1 MLIKQIFRNVFYT
14 TQRPI
19 KKLHSDNRDAYEYVN
34 KFQTHED
41 IRLRLKF
48 ITTWSRHLIF
58 AWGVFAY
65 IFYTLVVVP
74 SKKRETFEIKYL
86 NQQPKKDYEAEDYD
100 YKFWELIRT
109 KKTEK
114 NEVLVNTETATR
126 EKYVLIY
133 LAKTTD
139 SGIKMQRFS
148 RLQKY
153 ILLRKDFP
161 LSSIFVGMD
170 EHLDPD
176 VLDEYTEQYSKD
188 LIAAYPQDENIR
200 SGLIE
205 TFINLGCIYLL
216 ERSTGNVLCIID
228 PEKHALEAIG
238 TKLIYTISKNMDF
251 RLSNEIIA
259 KEINFKSG
267 KVDELAGKLPLY

>member
-1 MLIKQIFRNVFYT
+1 MLTKLIFRRVFYS

-19 KKLHSDNRDAYEYVN
+19 KKLHSDNRDAYEYAQ

-41 IRLRLKF
+41 IRLRFKF
-48 ITTWSRHLIF
+48 LSTWSRHVIF
-58 AWGVFAY
+58 AWGVFSF
-65 IFYTLVVVP
+65 IFYVLVVVP
-74 SKKRETFEIKYL
+74 SQKREAFEIKYL
-86 NQQPKKDYEAEDYD
+86 NQQPKKDYEPEDYD

-114 NEVLVNTETATR
+114 NEVLINTETAIR
-126 EKYVLIY
+126 DKYVLIY

-153 ILLRKDFP
+153 ILLRKDLP
-161 LSSIFVGMD
+161 ISSIFVGMD
-170 EHLDPD
+170 EDIDPD

-188 LIAAYPQDENIR
+188 IISTYPQDEKIR
-200 SGLIE
+200 SGLQE
-205 TFINLGCIYLL
+205 TFLNLGCIYLL
-216 ERSTGNVLCIID
+216 ERSTGNVLSIID
-228 PEKHALEAIG
+228 PEKHALDAIG

-251 RLSNEIIA
+251 RLSKEVIA

-267 KVDELAGKLPLY
+267 KEDELAGKLPLY